1 MNCLDQITGL
11 NIKLCAL
18 AFVVIVFTLE
28 SFVEH
33 EILLFQ
39 KCKSRNYRDQ
49 LEAVLNISFDTKLH
63 KYCIL
68 NLHANKDN

>member
-1 MNCLDQITGL
+1 MNCLDQITRL

-33 EILLFQ
+33 ERLLFQ

-49 LEAVLNISFDTKLH
+49 LETVLNMF
-63 KYCIL
+63 
-68 NLHANKDN
+68 